1 MGHQNLVNIII
12 NLSKTCSKH
21 TSNLTAKFVD
31 LLLIE
36 VFFFLIIDEV
46 LLKIQTVEETAN
58 NGATARNRET
68 AKNGSQKTLAPL
80 EDVGKTNNSKKL
92 NPIIVRNSFSK
103 RKDGGDVASKS
114 ESMKGALL
122 KSMVQSNGTNAGNI
136 NIQKYYAI

>member
-1 MGHQNLVNIII
+1 M
-12 NLSKTCSKH
+12 
-21 TSNLTAKFVD
+21 
-31 LLLIE
+31 LLIE
-36 VFFFLIIDEV
+36 VFFILIIDEV
-46 LLKIQTVEETAN
+46 LLKIQSVEETAN

-136 NIQKYYAI
+136 NIQNYYAI